1 MFNKQLNIGIIGL
14 GTVGSGV
21 VETLEKKNNSFKRK
35 YNLEINILGIS
46 AKSKNKKR
54 AFNVKKYKWYN
65 NPLDIIDIKD
75 FRPNMVVLF
84 FYPRD
89 NTSGCT
95 REAKD
100 FTENIK
106 LFNNLNINV
115 FGISKDSITSHEKFI
130 KKQSLTIPLLSDE
143 AGSVCEDFGVWKE
156 KSMYGKIYMGIERST
171 FIIDGSGSVTHEW
184 RKVKVAN
191 HVTEVLETV
200 KKL

>member
-1 MFNKQLNIGIIGL
+1 MAITPYPAPDVILPN
-14 GTVGSGV
+14 
-21 VETLEKKNNSFKRK
+21 ET
-35 YNLEINILGIS
+35 G
-46 AKSKNKKR
+46 
-54 AFNVKKYKWYN
+54 
-65 NPLDIIDIKD
+65 DIIDIKD

-100 FTENIK
+100 FTENTE
-106 LFNNLNINV
+106 LFNHLNINV

-130 KKQSLTIPLLSDE
+130 KKQNLTIPLLSDE

-191 HVTEVLETV
+191 HVAEVLETV

>member
-1 MFNKQLNIGIIGL
+1 MVTTPYPAPDVILPN
-14 GTVGSGV
+14 
-21 VETLEKKNNSFKRK
+21 ET
-35 YNLEINILGIS
+35 G
-46 AKSKNKKR
+46 
-54 AFNVKKYKWYN
+54 
-65 NPLDIIDIKD
+65 DIIDIKD

-89 NTSGCT
+89 NTAGCT

-100 FTENIK
+100 FTENIE

-115 FGISKDSITSHEKFI
+115 FGISKDSITSHEKFV
-130 KKQSLTIPLLSDE
+130 KKQNLTVPLLSDE

-191 HVTEVLETV
+191 HVAEVLETV

>member
-1 MFNKQLNIGIIGL
+1 M
-14 GTVGSGV
+14 TTTPYPAPEV
-21 VETLEKKNNSFKRK
+21 VLPNET
-35 YNLEINILGIS
+35 G
-46 AKSKNKKR
+46 
-54 AFNVKKYKWYN
+54 
-65 NPLDIIDIKD
+65 DIVDIKD

-100 FTENIK
+100 FTENIEF
-106 LFNNLNINV
+106 FNDLNINV

-130 KKQSLTIPLLSDE
+130 KKQNLKIPLLSDE

>member
-1 MFNKQLNIGIIGL
+1 MATTPYPAPDVILPN
-14 GTVGSGV
+14 
-21 VETLEKKNNSFKRK
+21 ET
-35 YNLEINILGIS
+35 G
-46 AKSKNKKR
+46 
-54 AFNVKKYKWYN
+54 
-65 NPLDIIDIKD
+65 DIVDIKD

-100 FTENIK
+100 FTENTE

-130 KKQSLTIPLLSDE
+130 KKQNLKIPLLSDE

-191 HVTEVLETV
+191 HVAEVLETV

>member
-1 MFNKQLNIGIIGL
+1 MATTPYPAPDVILPN
-14 GTVGSGV
+14 
-21 VETLEKKNNSFKRK
+21 ET
-35 YNLEINILGIS
+35 G
-46 AKSKNKKR
+46 
-54 AFNVKKYKWYN
+54 
-65 NPLDIIDIKD
+65 DIIDIKD

-100 FTENIK
+100 FTENIE

-130 KKQSLTIPLLSDE
+130 KKQSLSIPLLSDE
-143 AGSVCEDFGVWKE
+143 AGSVCQDFGVWKE

-191 HVTEVLETV
+191 HVAEVLETV

>member
-1 MFNKQLNIGIIGL
+1 MAITPYPAPDVILPN
-14 GTVGSGV
+14 
-21 VETLEKKNNSFKRK
+21 ET
-35 YNLEINILGIS
+35 G
-46 AKSKNKKR
+46 
-54 AFNVKKYKWYN
+54 
-65 NPLDIIDIKD
+65 DIIDIKD

-100 FTENIK
+100 FTENTE

-115 FGISKDSITSHEKFI
+115 FGISKDSITSHEKFV
-130 KKQSLTIPLLSDE
+130 KKQNLTVPLLSDE

-191 HVTEVLETV
+191 HVAEVLETV

>member
-1 MFNKQLNIGIIGL
+1 MATTPYLAPDVILPN
-14 GTVGSGV
+14 
-21 VETLEKKNNSFKRK
+21 ET
-35 YNLEINILGIS
+35 G
-46 AKSKNKKR
+46 
-54 AFNVKKYKWYN
+54 
-65 NPLDIIDIKD
+65 DIIDIKD

-100 FTENIK
+100 FTENTE

-130 KKQSLTIPLLSDE
+130 KKQNLTIPLLSDE

-191 HVTEVLETV
+191 HVAEVLETV

>member
-1 MFNKQLNIGIIGL
+1 MATTPYPAPDVILPN
-14 GTVGSGV
+14 
-21 VETLEKKNNSFKRK
+21 ET
-35 YNLEINILGIS
+35 G
-46 AKSKNKKR
+46 
-54 AFNVKKYKWYN
+54 
-65 NPLDIIDIKD
+65 DIIDIKD

-100 FTENIK
+100 FTENTE

-130 KKQSLTIPLLSDE
+130 KKQNLTVPLLSDE

-191 HVTEVLETV
+191 HVAEVLETV

>member
-1 MFNKQLNIGIIGL
+1 MATKPYPAPDVILPN
-14 GTVGSGV
+14 
-21 VETLEKKNNSFKRK
+21 ET
-35 YNLEINILGIS
+35 G
-46 AKSKNKKR
+46 
-54 AFNVKKYKWYN
+54 
-65 NPLDIIDIKD
+65 DIVDIKD
-75 FRPNMVVLF
+75 CRPNMVVLF

-100 FTENIK
+100 FTENIEF
-106 LFNNLNINV
+106 FNDLNINV
-115 FGISKDSITSHEKFI
+115 FGISKDSITSHEKFV
-130 KKQSLTIPLLSDE
+130 KKQNLTVPLLSDE

>member
-1 MFNKQLNIGIIGL
+1 MATTPYPAPDVILPN
-14 GTVGSGV
+14 
-21 VETLEKKNNSFKRK
+21 ET
-35 YNLEINILGIS
+35 G
-46 AKSKNKKR
+46 
-54 AFNVKKYKWYN
+54 
-65 NPLDIIDIKD
+65 DIIDIKD

-100 FTENIK
+100 FTENIE
-106 LFNNLNINV
+106 LFNNYNINV

-130 KKQSLTIPLLSDE
+130 KKQNLTIPLLSDE

-171 FIIDGSGSVTHEW
+171 FIIDGSGLVTHEW

-191 HVTEVLETV
+191 HVAEVLETV
-200 KKL
+200 KNL

>member
-1 MFNKQLNIGIIGL
+1 MATTPYPAPDVILPN
-14 GTVGSGV
+14 
-21 VETLEKKNNSFKRK
+21 ET
-35 YNLEINILGIS
+35 G
-46 AKSKNKKR
+46 
-54 AFNVKKYKWYN
+54 
-65 NPLDIIDIKD
+65 DIIDIKD

-100 FTENIK
+100 FTENTE

-130 KKQSLTIPLLSDE
+130 KKQNLTIPLLSDE

-171 FIIDGSGSVTHEW
+171 FIIDGSGSITHEW

-191 HVTEVLETV
+191 HVAEVLETV

>member
-1 MFNKQLNIGIIGL
+1 MTI
-14 GTVGSGV
+14 TPYPAPDV
-21 VETLEKKNNSFKRK
+21 
-35 YNLEINILGIS
+35 ILPNEFG
-46 AKSKNKKR
+46 
-54 AFNVKKYKWYN
+54 
-65 NPLDIIDIKD
+65 DIIDIKD

-100 FTENIK
+100 FTENIE
-106 LFNNLNINV
+106 LFHELNTKV
-115 FGISKDSITSHEKFI
+115 FGISKDSIKSHEKFI
-130 KKQSLTIPLLSDE
+130 KNQSLTIPLLSDE

-156 KSMYGKIYMGIERST
+156 KSMYGKNYMGIERST

-191 HVTEVLETV
+191 HVAEVLETV

>member
-1 MFNKQLNIGIIGL
+1 MA
-14 GTVGSGV
+14 TTPYPAPDV
-21 VETLEKKNNSFKRK
+21 VLPNET
-35 YNLEINILGIS
+35 G
-46 AKSKNKKR
+46 
-54 AFNVKKYKWYN
+54 
-65 NPLDIIDIKD
+65 DIIDIKD

-100 FTENIK
+100 FTENIE

-115 FGISKDSITSHEKFI
+115 FGISKDSITSHEKFV
-130 KKQSLTIPLLSDE
+130 KKQNLTIPLLSDE

-191 HVTEVLETV
+191 HVEEILEAI

>member
-1 MFNKQLNIGIIGL
+1 MATTPYPAPDVILPN
-14 GTVGSGV
+14 
-21 VETLEKKNNSFKRK
+21 ET
-35 YNLEINILGIS
+35 G
-46 AKSKNKKR
+46 
-54 AFNVKKYKWYN
+54 
-65 NPLDIIDIKD
+65 DIIDIKD
-75 FRPNMVVLF
+75 FRPKMVVLF

-100 FTENIK
+100 FTENIE

-130 KKQSLTIPLLSDE
+130 KKQNLKIPLLSDE

-156 KSMYGKIYMGIERST
+156 KSMYGKIYYGIERST

-191 HVTEVLETV
+191 HVAEVLETV

>member
-1 MFNKQLNIGIIGL
+1 MATTPYPAPDVILPN
-14 GTVGSGV
+14 
-21 VETLEKKNNSFKRK
+21 ET
-35 YNLEINILGIS
+35 G
-46 AKSKNKKR
+46 
-54 AFNVKKYKWYN
+54 
-65 NPLDIIDIKD
+65 DIIDIKD

-100 FTENIK
+100 FTENIE
-106 LFNNLNINV
+106 LFNNLNIKV

-130 KKQSLTIPLLSDE
+130 KKQNLTIPLLSDE

-191 HVTEVLETV
+191 HVSEVLETV

>member
-1 MFNKQLNIGIIGL
+1 MAITPYPAPDVILPN
-14 GTVGSGV
+14 
-21 VETLEKKNNSFKRK
+21 ET
-35 YNLEINILGIS
+35 G
-46 AKSKNKKR
+46 
-54 AFNVKKYKWYN
+54 
-65 NPLDIIDIKD
+65 DIIDIKD

-100 FTENIK
+100 FTENIE
-106 LFNNLNINV
+106 LFNNFNINV
-115 FGISKDSITSHEKFI
+115 FGISKDSITSHEKFV
-130 KKQSLTIPLLSDE
+130 KKQNLTIPLLSDE

-191 HVTEVLETV
+191 HVAEVLETV